1 MPLRRTWLAVSITK
15 STVMFAPIP
24 NSVVIPPLP
33 GRSQGTVNLEVGSQQ
48 QVDPSEVWLAITH
61 EDGIM

>member
-33 GRSQGTVNLEVGSQQ
+33 GRNSGTVHLEVGSQQ
-48 QVDPSEVWLAITH
+48 RVDPNEVWIAISH
-61 EDGIM
+61 EDGVL